1 MLLEN
6 IIIIGSGEPKN
17 FFVEDFK
24 KNGDVSLGDE
34 IVTTGLGGKFP
45 EGFSIGKV
53 SSILENPESNF
64 LNIKIQN
71 NFDFKIGSTFLFTEP

>member
-1 MLLEN
+1 M
-6 IIIIGSGEPKN
+6 
-17 FFVEDFK
+17 
-24 KNGDVSLGDE
+24 GDE

-53 SSILENPESNF
+53 SSILENPESIF